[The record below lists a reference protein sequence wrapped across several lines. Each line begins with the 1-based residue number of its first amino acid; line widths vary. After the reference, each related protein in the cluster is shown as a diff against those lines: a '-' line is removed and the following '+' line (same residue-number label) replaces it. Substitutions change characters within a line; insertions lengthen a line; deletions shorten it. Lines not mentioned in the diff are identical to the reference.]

1 MAKFDAAIPSAYTTA
16 GTLVVTTKD
25 ALLHGITYLAGA
37 TATVGAIVAHI
48 GGTTGT
54 PAFGILTT
62 TSGGMDHGGPCT
74 PVVCAGGIVVTCTG
88 TAFNFSVHF
97 TEL

>member
-1 MAKFDAAIPSAYTTA
+1 MGKFDAAVPTAYTTA
-16 GTLVVTTKD
+16 STLVVTTNH

-48 GGTTGT
+48 GATTGT
-54 PAFGILTT
+54 PAFAMLTE
-62 TSGGMDHGGPCT
+62 TSGGMGHDGPCT

-88 TAFNFSVHF
+88 TAFNYSVHF